1 MDITCKPKKIST
13 KCSKC
18 NATVEDELDSW
29 PSPDFSAETA
39 SESRDCI
46 GGTLVCP
53 KCGNEI
59 DYSISDDFNGDI
71 ICIPSDLI
79 IS

>member
-1 MDITCKPKKIST
+1 MDISCKTKKIT
-13 KCSKC
+13 IKCPKCSE
-18 NATVEDELDSW
+18 NVEDELDSW
-29 PSPDFSAETA
+29 PSPDLSAETA
-39 SESRDCI
+39 SQSRDCV

-59 DYSISDDFNGDI
+59 DYSISDDFNGNI
-71 ICIPSDLI
+71 ICIPNNLI